1 MAVVRNS
8 DIEVLE
14 KISSL
19 LDRRYHTFNTEEMLL
34 VDNFNGIVQRF
45 KNTKKELSEKNNNY
59 NKAHKEY
66 HRISVNMY
74 AARKSGNIERA
85 QYWENELNKLKEK
98 NVNE

>member
-19 LDRRYHTFNTEEMLL
+19 LDRRYHTFNSEEMLL
-34 VDNFNGIVQRF
+34 VDNFNEIVQRF
-45 KNTKKELSEKNNNY
+45 RNTKKALSEKNNEY

-66 HRISVNMY
+66 HRITNKITY
-74 AARKSGNIERA
+74 YKKSGN
-85 QYWENELNKLKEK
+85 KEK
-98 NVNE
+98 EEYVC